1 MRRLPTGII
10 LRTQVVNKI
19 VLDEHPASADLGP
32 RDFAAA
38 GLFGE
43 GHPMDPQELSGF
55 VERKGLHCR
64 DAREFVA
71 ISPAISLDC
80 FGGSCLA

>member
-10 LRTQVVNKI
+10 LRTQVVYKI
-19 VLDEHPASADLGP
+19 VLDEHPASADLGS
-32 RDFAAA
+32 RDFAVA

-43 GHPMDPQELSGF
+43 GHPMDLQELSGF

-64 DAREFVA
+64 YAREFVA
-71 ISPAISLDC
+71 VNPALSFQC
-80 FGGSCLA
+80 FDGSCLS

>member
-19 VLDEHPASADLGP
+19 VFDEYPASADLGSG
-32 RDFAAA
+32 DVAAA
-38 GLFGE
+38 SLCGE
-43 GHPMDPQELSGF
+43 GHPMNLQELSCF

-64 DAREFVA
+64 
-71 ISPAISLDC
+71 C
-80 FGGSCLA
+80 WT